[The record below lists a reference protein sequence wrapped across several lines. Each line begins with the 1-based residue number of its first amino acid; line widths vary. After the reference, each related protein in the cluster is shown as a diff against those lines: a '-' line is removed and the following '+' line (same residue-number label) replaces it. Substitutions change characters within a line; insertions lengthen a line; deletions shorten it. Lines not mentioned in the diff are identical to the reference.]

1 MKTTMNVFR
10 ALVLPAIALCAA
22 LLAAAPALAQSI
34 GRVLVASGE
43 VTVVRGSATQPAT
56 AGLALQVG
64 DRVRTGAAGTAQL
77 WFTDTSIV
85 ALRNGSDFVVERYSF
100 TNSLTDNLVFNL
112 VKGGYRTVAGLIGL
126 QDRKAYVVKTKMAT
140 LGRRGTQ
147 YGILYCEQDCPLPQG
162 GLAPDGLYGGVYD
175 GRVGVANNTPEAQF
189 GKDEYFYVASI
200 NSIPQPLLGPP
211 AFFADRLAGM
221 AKNAQKPASEPPASK
236 DAAPAEGD
244 GTSASA
250 PPPPP
255 PYSTTENRA
264 SSGAPSVVEARP
276 PIGVRLVYVTQT
288 PGGVAPGGVAGFLL
302 PANYSTTV
310 ANGEPTLAGIS
321 GTLDQLIGGGSGT
334 FQFGVGTSGFDMLGG
349 NVAANV
355 RWGRWINGSRI
366 IIPSGVQNQT
376 PGTGIHY
383 IYGLETAGTV
393 IASKTGT
400 FNFSDIG
407 GTTPTLNDGTL
418 ATSFSFAPITIDF
431 TSRTANMG
439 TSTIVFPNATVTL
452 FGNPNTLFALVPGRG
467 GYLEATLVGTC
478 SGSICGDG
486 TASGF
491 FGGMFFGVNPD
502 YIGMSLSGQLGQTAN
517 GRIFSTVRLFGNP
530 QLFTPPPVLL
540 TFAQSLVESNGS
552 VASYGGIV
560 NLPAANITTQGT
572 GPSQTLTGYNIP
584 TSLTG
589 GTSFVGSVGGSGI
602 DMAGFD
608 SQSGI
613 YYGRWINGSV
623 NSFGHVGLAN
633 GTQTSGMGVH
643 YLYGTATPDSVI
655 ASKTGVIQYVDFVGT
670 TPTASNGQTAGSFSF
685 GPINID
691 FTSRT
696 GVITSVS
703 MSFPT
708 SSWSFSNLPF
718 SVSVNPGNFASF
730 DANLINVGSCVGS
743 GCGPVQGSNTA
754 RADFFGRF
762 YGSSGNFLGLSFQG
776 NSGGNTPSGNPNL
789 TVGAVRIFK
798 CPTCP

>member
-1 MKTTMNVFR
+1 MKTVMNVFR
-10 ALVLPAIALCAA
+10 TILLPGVALCAA

-43 VTVVRGSATQPAT
+43 VTVVRGTTTQPAT

-100 TNSLTDNLVFNL
+100 SNSATDNLVFNL
-112 VKGGYRTVAGLIGL
+112 VRGGYRTVAGLIGV

-147 YGILYCEQDCPLPQG
+147 YGIVYCEQDCPLPQG

-175 GRVGVANNTPEAQF
+175 GRVSVANNTPEVVF
-189 GKDEYFYVASI
+189 GRDEYFYIASI

-211 AFFADRLAGM
+211 AFFADRLAGL

-264 SSGAPSVVEARP
+264 GTGAPSVVEARP

-288 PGGVAPGGVAGFLL
+288 PGPVSAPGGVSGFLL
-302 PANYSTTV
+302 PANYSTTLV
-310 ANGEPTLAGIS
+310 NGQPTLAGIS
-321 GTLDQLIGGGSGT
+321 GPLSELIGGGNGT
-334 FQFGVGTSGFDMLGG
+334 FQLGVGSAGFDMLGHDPVSG
-349 NVAANV
+349 V

-383 IYGLETAGTV
+383 IYGVQTTDTV
-393 IASKTGT
+393 LASKTGT

-418 ATSFSFAPITIDF
+418 ATNFSFAPITVDF
-431 TSRTANMG
+431 TNRTANMG
-439 TSTIVFPNATVTL
+439 TSTIVFPNATVTV
-452 FGNPNTLFALVPGRG
+452 FGNPSTAFILVPGRG
-467 GYLEATLVGTC
+467 GYLEATIVGTC
-478 SGSICGDG
+478 SGSICDDG
-486 TASGF
+486 TVSGF
-491 FGGMFFGVNPD
+491 FGGMFFGVNPN
-502 YIGMSLSGQLGQTAN
+502 YIGMSLTARLGQLSN
-517 GRIFSTVRLFGNP
+517 GRVFSTVRLFGNP
-530 QLFTPPPVLL
+530 QPFTAPP
-540 TFAQSLVESNGS
+540 FALIFATSLVENNGS
-552 VASYGGIV
+552 RASYGGAV
-560 NLPAANITTQGT
+560 TTPGSGLT
-572 GPSQTLTGYNIP
+572 LSGSGPTQTLTAFNLPQFTFSGA
-584 TSLTG
+584 
-589 GTSFVGSVGGSGI
+589 VGNSGI

-608 SQSGI
+608 SQSGT
-613 YYGRWINGSV
+613 YYGRWINGTIS
-623 NSFGHVGLAN
+623 SGAQQAPILPP

-643 YLYGTATPDSVI
+643 YMYGEPTADSVI
-655 ASKTGVIQYVDFVGT
+655 AAKTGSAQYLDYVGT
-670 TPTASNGQTAGSFSF
+670 QPTASNGETANAFNF
-685 GPINID
+685 GPININ
-691 FTSRT
+691 FTTRT
-696 GVITSVS
+696 GEITSAQF
-703 MSFPT
+703 SFPT
-708 SSWSFSNLPF
+708 SSWNFSNLAF
-718 SVSVNPGNFASF
+718 TINVTPGQGASF
-730 DANLINVGSCVGS
+730 DGNLINVGSCTGS

-754 RADFFGRF
+754 RADFLGRF
-762 YGSSGNFLGLSFQG
+762 MGNSGNFLGLSFQG
-776 NSGGNTPSGNPNL
+776 NSGGNPASSSNL
-789 TVGAVRIFK
+789 TMGVVRLFK

>member
-1 MKTTMNVFR
+1 MKNVMTLFKHILLPGI
-10 ALVLPAIALCAA
+10 ALVAT

-43 VTVVRGSATQPAT
+43 VNVVRGAATQPAT
-56 AGLALQVG
+56 AGFTLQVG

-77 WFTDTSIV
+77 WFTDSSIV

-100 TNSLTDNLVFNL
+100 SNSLTDNLVFNL
-112 VKGGYRTVAGLIGL
+112 VKGGYRTVAGLIGI

-147 YGILYCEQDCPLPQG
+147 YGIVYCEQDCPMPQG

-175 GRVGVANNTPEAQF
+175 GRVSVANNTPEVQF
-189 GKDEYFYVASI
+189 GRDEYFYIASI

-211 AFFADRLAGM
+211 AFFADRLAGL

-236 DAAPAEGD
+236 DTAPAEEES
-244 GTSASA
+244 TSASA
-250 PPPPP
+250 PPPPA
-255 PYSTTENRA
+255 PYTTTENRS

-276 PIGVRLVYVTQT
+276 PIAVRLVYVTQT

-302 PANYSTTV
+302 PANYSTTIF
-310 ANGEPTLAGIS
+310 NGEPTLAGIS
-321 GTLDQLIGGGSGT
+321 GTLDVLLGGGTGT
-334 FQFGVGTSGFDMLGG
+334 FQFGVGTSGFDMVGG
-349 NVAANV
+349 NATANV

-393 IASKTGT
+393 LASKTGT

-431 TSRTANMG
+431 TNRSANMG

-530 QLFTPPPVLL
+530 QPFTPPPVALL
-540 TFAQSLVESNGS
+540 VANSLVEANGS
-552 VASYGGIV
+552 VASY
-560 NLPAANITTQGT
+560 NFAAAVPPSAITTSGT
-572 GPSQTLTGYNIP
+572 GPSQTLTAFNMNPLFTFSGA
-584 TSLTG
+584 
-589 GTSFVGSVGGSGI
+589 VGGSGI

-608 SQSGI
+608 SDSGV
-613 YYGRWINGSV
+613 YYGRWINGSIT
-623 NSFGHVGLAN
+623 SGAN
-633 GTQTSGMGVH
+633 QAPALTPGTQTSGMGVH
-643 YLYGTATPDSVI
+643 YMYGSPTPDSVI
-655 ASKTGVIQYVDFVGT
+655 AAKTGSAQYVDFVGT
-670 TPTASNGQTAGSFSF
+670 QPTASNGETANFF
-685 GPINID
+685 TIGPININ
-691 FTSRT
+691 FTTRT
-696 GVITSVS
+696 GVIQSVFVD
-703 MSFPT
+703 FPST
-708 SSWSFSNLPF
+708 QWNFSNLPF
-718 SVSVNPGNFASF
+718 NIDVNPGQGASF
-730 DANLINVGSCVGS
+730 SGNLINVGSCSGS
-743 GCGPVQGSNTA
+743 PCGPVQGSNTA
-754 RADFFGRF
+754 RADFLGRF
-762 YGSSGNFLGLSFQG
+762 IGNSGNFLGLTFQG
-776 NSGGNTPSGNPNL
+776 NSGGNSPSGNPNL
-789 TVGAVRIFK
+789 TMGVVRLFK